1 MEREAV
7 CLLSATNVAKL
18 WARTSAA
25 IKRDAQSAK
34 SVVCLKGR
42 RDVASLMAQRQTWH
56 YARSAVRSK
65 ALTSVARKKGA
76 QNVGNAVY
84 SKARPDVASSPRP
97 KMSTVIIIQI
107 PVVYLQFAI
116 NVVRSW
122 VQASAARRR
131 DAQNVRSV
139 VSLKDR
145 RDVASLMA
153 QRQTWHYA
161 KSAAKSRDRISA
173 ARKRV
178 AKNARNVGC
187 LRARPDAASFPR
199 PRKKKIRR
207 SNPLFIILTGRFAPT
222 DNPTRQVVQVR
233 CVPKPCFP
241 SRTGHRLSGVGVVR

>member
-178 AKNARNVGC
+178 A
-187 LRARPDAASFPR
+187 
-199 PRKKKIRR
+199 
-207 SNPLFIILTGRFAPT
+207 NPLFIILTGRFAPT